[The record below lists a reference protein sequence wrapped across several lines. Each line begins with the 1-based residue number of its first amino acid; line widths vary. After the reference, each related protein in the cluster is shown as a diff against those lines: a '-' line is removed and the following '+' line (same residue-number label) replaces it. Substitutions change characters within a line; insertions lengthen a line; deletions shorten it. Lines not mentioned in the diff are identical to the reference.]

1 MENTVIKHFLHLFLL
16 GLQFQVSYPPT
27 LDRSIDVQLSSL
39 YVAISPSYKS
49 LVKWTRSDRKVSP
62 PQRPRHFPLKPLL
75 LSSNRLWAQER
86 SSKVVRW
93 QPP

>member
-49 LVKWTRSDRKVSP
+49 LVKWTRDSVGPEGVTSP
-62 PQRPRHFPLKPLL
+62 ASQTFP
-75 LSSNRLWAQER
+75 AQALTT
-86 SSKVVRW
+86 
-93 QPP
+93 QF